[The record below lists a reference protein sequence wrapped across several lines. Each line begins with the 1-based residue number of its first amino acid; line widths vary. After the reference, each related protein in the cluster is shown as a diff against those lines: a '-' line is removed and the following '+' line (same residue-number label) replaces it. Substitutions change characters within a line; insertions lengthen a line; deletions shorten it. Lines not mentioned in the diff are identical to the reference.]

1 MKLILSTL
9 LLIIMSMAHVTAQPD
24 PGSELTDLEQ
34 QWCKALKEGDA
45 HWFEQNLAD
54 DYTSISSGD
63 GSLHHKKDEIAG
75 MKSSTV
81 VYESLELSDLVA
93 RIEGNAGVVTGVN
106 HIKGHDKD
114 ANTFEMRLAFTDTYI
129 RRAGRWQVWAS
140 QHTRQK

>member
-9 LLIIMSMAHVTAQPD
+9 LLMIMSMANVTAQPG

-34 QWCKALKEGDA
+34 QWCRALKEGDA
-45 HWFEQNLAD
+45 HWFEQHLAD
-54 DYTSISSGD
+54 DYSSINSGD
-63 GSLHHKKDEIAG
+63 GSLHHKKEEIAE
-75 MKSSTV
+75 MKSSTI
-81 VYESLELSDLVA
+81 VYDSLELSDLVA

-114 ANTFEMRLAFTDTYI
+114 GNTFDLRLAFTDTYV